1 MIDHSPLLLLTFP
14 KNAFSRK
21 KSTKSHYY
29 DFLYDHQFLYSQVW
43 KKSLS
48 QMAYRNTKKKL
59 HSFSP
64 YFFCLY
70 AVSLPFLYYGK
81 SMKNNFACFPRLLS
95 LIYERVLLLQ
105 ISVSLLF
112 LFVQYFICQKM
123 VRDFLMLSA
132 VDMMLVECV
141 NVNVQREFFI
151 TVLKYITLIWCTLT
165 HVFNDKVRFENKP
178 NVGMI
183 AVWRNFSN

>member
-1 MIDHSPLLLLTFP
+1 MIFCTTINFFIVRYE
-14 KNAFSRK
+14 KNPS
-21 KSTKSHYY
+21 
-29 DFLYDHQFLYSQVW
+29 
-43 KKSLS
+43 S
-48 QMAYRNTKKKL
+48 QMAYRITKKSYIRFL
-59 HSFSP
+59 P
-64 YFFCLY
+64 NFFCLY

-132 VDMMLVECV
+132 VDMMFVECV

-151 TVLKYITLIWCTLT
+151 TVLKYITLI
-165 HVFNDKVRFENKP
+165 
-178 NVGMI
+178 
-183 AVWRNFSN
+183 

>member
-1 MIDHSPLLLLTFP
+1 
-14 KNAFSRK
+14 
-21 KSTKSHYY
+21 
-29 DFLYDHQFLYSQVW
+29 
-43 KKSLS
+43 
-48 QMAYRNTKKKL
+48 MAYRITKKNL

-132 VDMMLVECV
+132 VDMMFVEC
-141 NVNVQREFFI
+141 VNVQREFFI

-165 HVFNDKVRFENKP
+165 NVFNGKVRLKTNQREEKIR
-178 NVGMI
+178 VRLTTDIQRII
-183 AVWRNFSN
+183 AIWRFSREISWRQS

>member
-1 MIDHSPLLLLTFP
+1 MKKKIPPLRWRIALQ
-14 KNAFSRK
+14 K
-21 KSTKSHYY
+21 KSYIR
-29 DFLYDHQFLYSQVW
+29 FLPIF
-43 KKSLS
+43 
-48 QMAYRNTKKKL
+48 
-59 HSFSP
+59 
-64 YFFCLY
+64 
-70 AVSLPFLYYGK
+70 
-81 SMKNNFACFPRLLS
+81 
-95 LIYERVLLLQ
+95 
-105 ISVSLLF
+105 F
-112 LFVQYFICQKM
+112 LFVRRLSPIFILWQKHEKQFCMFPTFIVFDLWESFVASNKCFSFISFCAIFHLPKM

-132 VDMMLVECV
+132 VDMMFVECV

>member
-1 MIDHSPLLLLTFP
+1 MK
-14 KNAFSRK
+14 KNPS
-21 KSTKSHYY
+21 
-29 DFLYDHQFLYSQVW
+29 
-43 KKSLS
+43 S
-48 QMAYRNTKKKL
+48 QMAYRITKKTYIRFL
-59 HSFSP
+59 P
-64 YFFCLY
+64 IFCLY

-132 VDMMLVECV
+132 VDMMFVECV

-151 TVLKYITLIWCTLT
+151 TVLKYITLI
-165 HVFNDKVRFENKP
+165 
-178 NVGMI
+178 
-183 AVWRNFSN
+183 